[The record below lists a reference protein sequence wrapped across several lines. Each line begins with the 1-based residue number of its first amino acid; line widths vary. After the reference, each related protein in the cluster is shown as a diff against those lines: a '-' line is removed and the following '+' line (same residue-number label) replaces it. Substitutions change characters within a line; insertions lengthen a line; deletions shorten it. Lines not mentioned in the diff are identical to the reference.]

1 MKQQRK
7 KKTTRICW
15 IPPISLVPIC
25 CFLFLPI
32 IAHSSN
38 DQTSAT
44 MRLELV
50 HRHDPRVQFHGRK
63 QSLDRFERVKELAH
77 RDMIRHTRRKVW
89 ETFEMPMHAGRDLGA
104 GVYFVQVKV
113 GTPFQRFW
121 LIADSG
127 SDLTWFN
134 CNYKPQNF
142 TSHRKRK
149 SQSRRRV
156 FSPHRSRTFQPVACS
171 SQECKVDLSHL
182 NSLRACPNSSAPCL
196 YDYRY
201 LDGSGAMGLFGRD
214 TFTVGLTNGRKGKLR
229 NMIIGCTRSVIK
241 GPTVSKDIDGLLG
254 LGLSDDSFVATA
266 ASQYGGKFSYCL
278 VDHLSHK
285 NVSNFLTFGTTIS
298 KASLLR
304 EIHTTPLVVISS
316 NYGLN
321 VVGISIG
328 DRLLRIPQ
336 IVWDFNANGGAI
348 LDSGTSLTLLAM
360 PAYVSVMEA
369 LVKPLD
375 AFEKMKAF
383 EPFEYCY
390 SKKGFNESLVPRL
403 AFHFEGGARFE
414 PPVKSYVIDVSPKEK
429 CIGIVGIDW
438 PGVSIIGNIM
448 QQNHLW
454 EFDLFHNTVSF
465 APSPC

>member
-1 MKQQRK
+1 MN
-7 KKTTRICW
+7 W
-15 IPPISLVPIC
+15 IPPISLSPIC
-25 CFLFLPI
+25 FFFFFLLPI
-32 IAHSSN
+32 VAHGLK

-44 MRLELV
+44 MRLELI
-50 HRHDPRVQFHGRK
+50 HRHDPRVFQLHGKK
-63 QSLDRFERVKELAH
+63 QSPLDKFERVKELAH
-77 RDMIRHTRRKVW
+77 RDMVRYARRTNL
-89 ETFEMPMHAGRDLGA
+89 ETFDMPMHAGRDLGA

-121 LIADSG
+121 LIADTG

-142 TSHRKRK
+142 TLRRKRR
-149 SQSRRRV
+149 SQSRRRM
-156 FSPHRSRTFQPVACS
+156 FSPQRSRTFQPVTCS

-182 NSLRACPNSSAPCL
+182 GSLQACPNTSAPCL
-196 YDYRY
+196 YDFRY
-201 LDGSGAMGLFGRD
+201 LDGSGAQGLFGRD
-214 TFTVGLTNGRKGKLR
+214 TFTVGLTDGRKGKLKD
-229 NMIIGCTRSVIK
+229 MVIGCTRSMIE
-241 GPTVSKDIDGLLG
+241 GPTVSKKIDGLLG
-254 LGLSDDSFVATA
+254 LGLSEDTFVAKA

-285 NVSNFLTFGTTIS
+285 NISNFLTFGSTIS

-304 EIHTTPLVVISS
+304 EIHTTPLVVVSP

-328 DRLLRIPQ
+328 GQFLRIPQ
-336 IVWDFNANGGAI
+336 IVWDFNANGGVI
-348 LDSGTSLTLLAM
+348 LDSGTSLTLLAR
-360 PAYVSVMEA
+360 PAYLAVIEA

-375 AFEKMKAF
+375 LVEKMKAF
-383 EPFEYCY
+383 DPFEFCY
-390 SKKGFNESLVPRL
+390 SSKGFDENLAPRL

-414 PPVKSYVIDVSPKEK
+414 PPVKSYVIDVTPEQK
-429 CIGIVGIDW
+429 CIGIIGVDS
-438 PGVSIIGNIM
+438 PGPSIIGNIM

-454 EFDLFHNTVSF
+454 EFDLVHKTVQF

>member
-1 MKQQRK
+1 MKQRK
-7 KKTTRICW
+7 KTTTMSW
-15 IPPISLVPIC
+15 IPPISFIPIC
-25 CFLFLPI
+25 FFLFLPI
-32 IAHSSN
+32 IAHGLK

-44 MRLELV
+44 LKLELI
-50 HRHDPRVQFHGRK
+50 HRDDPRVQFHGRK
-63 QSLDRFERVKELAH
+63 QSLDRFERVKELAR
-77 RDMIRHTRRKVW
+77 RDMIRHTRRKAW
-89 ETFEMPMHAGRDLGA
+89 ETFDMPMHGGRDLGA

-113 GTPFQRFW
+113 GTPSQRFW
-121 LIADSG
+121 LIADTG

-142 TSHRKRK
+142 TSRRKRK
-149 SQSRRRV
+149 SPSRRRV
-156 FSPHRSRTFQPVACS
+156 FSPHRSRTFRPVTCS
-171 SQECKVDLSHL
+171 SLECKVDLSHL
-182 NSLRACPNSSAPCL
+182 SSLRTCPNTSAPCL
-196 YDYRY
+196 YDYSY
-201 LDGSGAMGLFGRD
+201 LDGSGVMGLFGRD
-214 TFTVGLTNGRKGKLR
+214 TFTVGLTDGRKGKLK
-229 NMIIGCTRSVIK
+229 NMAIGCTRSVVD

-254 LGLSDDSFVATA
+254 LGLSEDSFVSTA

-278 VDHLSHK
+278 VDHLSHG
-285 NVSNFLTFGTTIS
+285 NVSNFLTFGTVIT

-304 EIHTTPLVVISS
+304 EIHTTPLVVIGS

-321 VVGISIG
+321 MVGVSMG
-328 DRLLRIPQ
+328 DQLLRIPQ
-336 IVWDFNANGGAI
+336 MIWDFNANGGVI
-348 LDSGTSLTLLAM
+348 LDSGTSLTLLTM
-360 PAYVSVMEA
+360 PAYLSVIEA

-375 AFEKMKAF
+375 RLKKMKAF

-390 SKKGFNESLVPRL
+390 STKGFNESLVPRL

-414 PPVKSYVIDVSPKEK
+414 PPVKSYVIDVNPEQK

-454 EFDLFHNTVSF
+454 EFDLFHNTLRF